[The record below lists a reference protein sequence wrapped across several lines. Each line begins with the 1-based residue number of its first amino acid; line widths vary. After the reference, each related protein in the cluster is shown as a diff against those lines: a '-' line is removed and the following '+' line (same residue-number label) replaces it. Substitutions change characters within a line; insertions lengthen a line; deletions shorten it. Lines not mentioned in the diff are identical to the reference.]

1 MKECISCHLAL
12 TLESFYVHKGMK
24 DGRLNLCKTCAKDRA
39 KENHNKK
46 SLNKDWLNKERTRGR
61 EKYHRLNYK
70 EIYKPSYERKRQASL
85 NYREKFPEKLRAKSL
100 SNFKDKIK
108 KGMNRHHWSYN
119 EEHARDVIVL
129 SIEDHNYIH
138 RFINYDKESFMYKTL
153 SGELLD
159 SREKSISYYNSI
171 LKEKLN
177 TIY

>member
-1 MKECISCHLAL
+1 MKECISCHLVL

-39 KENHNKK
+39 KANEEKK
-46 SLNKDWLNKERTRGR
+46 RLNPAWVIKERARGR
-61 EKYHRLNYK
+61 DKYYRLNYRTSQSPTP
-70 EIYKPSYERKRQASL
+70 EQRRKAQL
-85 NYREKFPEKLRAKSL
+85 NYKNKFPEKYKSKCR
-100 SNFKDKIK
+100 SKDKIK
-108 KGMNRHHWSYN
+108 KGFNRHHWSYN
-119 EEHARDVIVL
+119 EEHIKNVIIL
-129 SIEDHNYIH
+129 SISDHNYIH

-177 TIY
+177 AIY